1 MESIAFNNINVNKNT
16 RLPNVVDDYSINPT
30 KRVAAVLR
38 QPIRNVDVI
47 VQVLNDDDSVF
58 QSIEGRAISG
68 SISIDANSL
77 TRRTGSI
84 TLAVDKAYMPKS
96 GGVAWFNRRFR
107 LYQSITDMS
116 SYPHE
121 PINFLLGTFYITS
134 ETLNI
139 NLEESNI
146 ELTLSDKMSQY
157 DNLTTEERYQI
168 KRGTRID
175 VAIKAVMEELFHE
188 HHFGKM
194 HESNNREVVQYDYTQ
209 EIGTNAM
216 DIITDLRDMYMD
228 YTCGYNAKGEFEF
241 TKVDIQKEDEVK
253 VPKWSFDPDGDD
265 RADLTVSFSEN
276 YDFSNV
282 FNRVVVRGAVS
293 SKSNYAP
300 KGEASITDAKQPF
313 NVDAIGMRTKF
324 IRNNNLS
331 DGEQC
336 VAEAKYNLWQ
346 TAHFQ
351 ETCTISCIP
360 VYVLDGKD
368 IIEVTNPV
376 TKEKSK
382 YIIDTINVDL
392 GIGGVMT
399 ITAHKLYYTKLAYG
413 DAESPIAKAIKNG
426 INRLGWL
433 SLGEERI
440 KEAYGISGSGDNTIT
455 VRLISQFQGGEQ
467 AAITGYLTT
476 KVQTLEIDVKD
487 FANLNTA
494 SEDGDVGRSSGD
506 YLDRVLAHEMFH
518 AVCND
523 YYSVDKTQDMPTW
536 FKEGFAELVHGAKER
551 FLSIKFDNVDKQ
563 KAYYMRRAEE
573 LLNGAWA
580 STSEDYVAAYLLA
593 ASIYYLKGGKGMQTM
608 FQDLRTKDNLGLNF
622 LIKLLPIAANN
633 DEVEKQVLQSM
644 RDMPLWGYLNDIK
657 DQDTGSIGG
666 SHMLNLFGTALDAH
680 SVMPNGNATTDSIGF
695 KIQYQE

>member
-16 RLPNVVDDYSINPT
+16 RLPNVVDDYSVNPT

-47 VQVLNDDDSVF
+47 VQVLNKDNSVF
-58 QSIEGRAISG
+58 QSIEGRAIGG

-84 TLAVDKAYMPKS
+84 TLAVDKEYMPKNN
-96 GGVAWFNRRFR
+96 GIAWFNRKFR

-134 ETLNI
+134 ETLNV

-146 ELTLSDKMSQY
+146 ELTLADKMSLY
-157 DNLTTEERYQI
+157 ENSTTEQRIEL
-168 KRGTRID
+168 KRGTKID
-175 VAIKAVMEELFHE
+175 VAMKATMELMGETD
-188 HHFGKM
+188 FGYI
-194 HESNNREVVQYDYTQ
+194 HESSPQEVVQYDYKQ
-209 EIGTNAM
+209 EIGTNM
-216 DIITDLRDMYMD
+216 LDIITDLRDMYMD
-228 YTCGYNAKGEFEF
+228 YTCGFNAKGEFEYR
-241 TKVDIQKEDEVK
+241 KVDIQKEDEVK

-282 FNRVVVRGAVS
+282 FNRVVVYGATS
-293 SKSNYAP
+293 SKTNLTP
-300 KGEASITDAKQPF
+300 NGEASITDAKQPF

-324 IRNNNLS
+324 VRNTNLS
-331 DGEQC
+331 DDVQC
-336 VAEAKYNLWQ
+336 YAEAKYNLWQ

-376 TKEKSK
+376 TKEKAK
-382 YIIDTINVDL
+382 YIIDTISVDL
-392 GIGGVMT
+392 SIGGTMS
-399 ITAHKLYYTKLAYG
+399 ITAHKLYYTKLNYT
-413 DAESPIAKAIKNG
+413 DAESPIVKAIKNG
-426 INRLGWL
+426 INHLGWL
-433 SLGEERI
+433 SLGEQRI
-440 KEAYGISGSGDNTIT
+440 KDAYGISGSGDNAIM
-455 VRLISQFQGGEQ
+455 VRLISQFEGGEQ
-467 AAITGYLTT
+467 AAVTGYLTT

-593 ASIYYLKGGKGMQTM
+593 AAIYYLKGGKGMQTM
-608 FQDLRTKDNLGLNF
+608 FQELRTKENLGLNF

-680 SVMPNGNATTDSIGF
+680 SVMPNQLATTESLGF